1 MLGRNLLRSGN
12 AGVPNVS
19 RYDLALAVLPL
30 PLVVGLVAGKLSAV
44 PVRTGVSAGALVSAL
59 ALGYLLFGD
68 PPTRRGP
75 RGRRRI
81 GDESV
86 GGSERVGRNVGE
98 SSP

>member
-19 RYDLALAVLPL
+19 HYDLALAVLPL
-30 PLVVGLVAGKLSAV
+30 PLLVGLLAGELSAL
-44 PVRTGVSAGALVSAL
+44 PVRIGVSAGALVSAL
-59 ALGYLLFGD
+59 VLGHLLFRD

-75 RGRRRI
+75 RGRGRL
-81 GDESV
+81 GNESV